1 VPAVDGFRGFAALAV
16 VVFHCWYRAGAPAL
30 DGGVVRALVCAGSLG
45 VDCFFVISGFVLLLP
60 VVRRGGVF
68 GDVGSYA
75 VRRAARMLPAY
86 WVCVV
91 VLVLSLPLLTGA
103 RSPLRSGAGLGVTAS
118 HLLVLQHAVPG
129 WLGRA
134 VGVGT
139 GTGFGVNG
147 ALWSLTVEVG
157 FYAVLPVVAGAFC
170 RRPVAGLVAA
180 AACAAVWRALAF
192 HLGPLGT
199 LVGADA
205 ATDPV
210 RPRLVQQLP
219 GYAAHFAFGMTAAW
233 RFVRA
238 APSPTSALLLQAS
251 AIPALLGA
259 MALAGAGVGP
269 TWYVRYLQDVVP
281 ALAFAVLLLGTA
293 RAPTWAQAPWTNRL
307 SRWLGDVSY
316 GVYLWH
322 MVAIQAV
329 VRLVGLTPDHR
340 GATFALLL
348 ALVVPA
354 TLAAGALS
362 RRFIEEPAIAWA
374 RRRTTRSP

>member
-1 VPAVDGFRGFAALAV
+1 VDGFRGFAALGV

-60 VVRRGGVF
+60 VARRGGAF

-75 VRRAARMLPAY
+75 VRRAARLLPAY
-86 WVCVV
+86 HVCVV
-91 VLVLSLPLLTGA
+91 LLVLLLPALTGA
-103 RSPLRSGAGLGVTAS
+103 RSPLASAAGIGTTLT
-118 HLLVLQHAVPG
+118 HLLVLQHVVPG

-134 VGVGT
+134 MGVGT
-139 GTGFGVNG
+139 GSGFGVNG
-147 ALWSLTVEVG
+147 ALWSLSVEVG
-157 FYAVLPVVAGAFC
+157 FYVVLPLVAGAFC
-170 RRPVAGLVAA
+170 RRPLAGLVLAV
-180 AACAAVWRALAF
+180 ACAAAWRAVAF
-192 HLGPLGT
+192 HVGPLGT

-205 ATDPV
+205 VTDPV

-233 RFVRA
+233 VLVHAPLSRA
-238 APSPTSALLLQAS
+238 AAAVVQLSTLVALLV
-251 AIPALLGA
+251 A
-259 MALAGAGVGP
+259 MALAGAGAGP
-269 TWYVRYLQDVVP
+269 AWYMRYLQDVVP
-281 ALAFAVLLLGTA
+281 ALAFAGLLLATA
-293 RAPTWAQAPWTNRL
+293 LAPAATQWPWSNAL

-322 MVAIQAV
+322 MVAIQAA
-329 VRLVGLTPDHR
+329 VRITHLAPDGR
-340 GATFALLL
+340 NTTFALLL

-362 RRFIEEPAIAWA
+362 RRFVEEPAIAWA
-374 RRRTTRSP
+374 RAHTSR